1 MQFSDEFLD
10 KWEHLISEVMITDI
24 PLDCIK
30 KVVIKLEG
38 RKQKTVNLTTLRKQG
53 LTMEEIE
60 VILTRTLDE
69 LQDQVED
76 MDWIIDAATVA
87 ELVQPETDKLL
98 DKLK

>member
-87 ELVQPETDKLL
+87 ELIQPETDKLL